1 MTFTELSLRILVIFF
16 VLLVLTRIVGR
27 KEISQLT
34 FFNFV
39 SAIAIGTIAGTIVL
53 NQNISIREGVIALS
67 GWAAITFIM
76 GFIDIKSKSARK
88 LIEGQPVIVIKNGQ
102 VMEDSLR
109 KVRLDINA
117 LNTMLRQKNAFSIA
131 DVEYA
136 IFETNG
142 KL

>member
-1 MTFTELSLRILVIFF
+1 M
-16 VLLVLTRIVGR
+16 GR
-27 KEISQLT
+27 KEIAQLT
-34 FFNFV
+34 VFNFV
-39 SAIAIGTIAGTIVL
+39 SGITIGTIGGSLVT
-53 NQNISIREGVIALS
+53 NQNLSIWEDIFALS
-67 GWAAITFIM
+67 GWAAITLIM
-76 GFIDIKSKSARK
+76 GFIDIKLKSARK